1 MKVWRV
7 FALVIPASAWVAL
20 VAPPAVAQEC
30 RWDGTAPWCAGEC
43 GEDETEI
50 TRLDKIPEGWHPPFV
65 NANPPFGSNC
75 GVGPF
80 GVGTKALCCK
90 MRGVVCRWDGTAPFC
105 DGECR
110 PGETPG
116 EPPAGSSSGASCW
129 TGNKVYCCRNIGA
142 VGSRL
147 EVASELT
154 RYAAIWDKTSGPIW
168 QARHGLTAGQHQQ
181 VFDDLTRKGYRPV
194 EVNGYGVGGEALY
207 ASVFEQRQGPPWTA
221 RHGMSAEQHQ
231 QEFDRL
237 TRESYRLVD
246 ISGYTVGN
254 QDLYASIWEQR
265 PGPAWIARHGLTAAV
280 FQQEFDRLVG
290 QGYRLIDV
298 SGYNVRGEDRYA
310 GIWELGP
317 GPAWKARHGMS
328 ADQYQQEF
336 NNLGGQGYRL
346 VRISGWPSGGAARFA
361 AIWERDDGPPWV
373 ARHGMVSDVYQEEFF
388 ERASEGYRLRRVSG
402 YHTQD

>member
-1 MKVWRV
+1 MKSWKLLAVV
-7 FALVIPASAWVAL
+7 ASASGLLAVAASL
-20 VAPPAVAQEC
+20 VAAEEC
-30 RWDGTAPWCAGEC
+30 RWDGTSPWCAGEC
-43 GEDETEI
+43 RSDENEAA
-50 TRLDKIPEGWHPPFV
+50 RLDKIPAGWHAPYV
-65 NANPPFGSNC
+65 NVVPPFGANC
-75 GVGPF
+75 V
-80 GVGTKALCCK
+80 VGTKALCCK
-90 MRGVVCRWDGTAPFC
+90 GTGVICRWDGTAPFC

-116 EPPAGSSSGASCW
+116 QPPDGLSSGAACW
-129 TGNKVYCCRNIGA
+129 TGSKAYCCRSEQSS
-142 VGSRL
+142 VVRSRL
-147 EVASELT
+147 ELGSEFT
-154 RYAAIWDKTSGPIW
+154 RYAALWEKAAGPVW
-168 QARHGLTAGQHQQ
+168 QARHGLTAAQHQQ

-221 RHGMSAEQHQ
+221 RHGVSAEQHQ

-237 TRESYRLVD
+237 TREGYRLVD

-265 PGPAWIARHGLTAAV
+265 PGPAWIARHGLTAAG

-298 SGYNVRGEDRYA
+298 SGYNLGGEDRYA
-310 GIWELGP
+310 GIWEQGP
-317 GPAWKARHGMS
+317 GPAWMARHGMT

-336 NNLGGQGYRL
+336 NTLGGQGYRL

-361 AIWERDDGPPWV
+361 AIWERGEAPPWV
-373 ARHGMVSDVYQEEFF
+373 ARHGMLSDVYQEEFF
-388 ERASEGYRLRRVSG
+388 QRASEGYRLRRVSG
-402 YHTQD
+402 YHTQH